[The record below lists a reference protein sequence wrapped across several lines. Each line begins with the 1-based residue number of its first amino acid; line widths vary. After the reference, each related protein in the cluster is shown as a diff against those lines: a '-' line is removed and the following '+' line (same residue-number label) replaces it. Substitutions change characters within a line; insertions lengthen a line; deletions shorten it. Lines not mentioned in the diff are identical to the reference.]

1 MSCFFLVYFSRVSAG
16 WPCAVPGV
24 GVQDPLT
31 CGRVPEQDPG
41 GCSSLQGGAAIPCVR
56 EPTELLLSRRIRALG
71 ATKLI
76 FLSKAGPAPAPA
88 AGEGALGWGCCRDG
102 ARPLGASTPRNVCFI
117 ALALPDNTTTP
128 LTRDN

>member
-41 GCSSLQGGAAIPCVR
+41 GCSSLQGGAAMPCVR

-71 ATKLI
+71 ATKRVYPLQ
-76 FLSKAGPAPAPA
+76 SWPCAGPSSWGRSPGLGLLQGWSPAP
-88 AGEGALGWGCCRDG
+88 GSQHTKECLFYCF
-102 ARPLGASTPRNVCFI
+102 ST
-117 ALALPDNTTTP
+117 A
-128 LTRDN
+128 